1 MTRFSALFKLSSLL
15 ILSVWAGAGC
25 ARLRRDDAEQHAIS
39 LVVSLK
45 NVDPVQEPST
55 KMSAE
60 ITQSEGVFRGIEHLY
75 IIPFNTENMLVEPQD
90 ARLGAQNISL
100 ATSGIGKTGLVPNNN
115 SHFFGSAFVPSGTNR
130 VLTYGKSPDEG
141 EGASKE
147 SKHLYGVLNGKNLQD
162 PSKSEDISFHLEPIL
177 ADGEPDEMTMVESK
191 ADEMLDQLN
200 AVMTLMRESQY
211 ASIVS
216 IHDAVKRVNQIQAC
230 SYAAFNQIRSEIQ
243 AAIDALEAYVN
254 GENAKAALWKI
265 PYESEGLLQEIR
277 HIQDAL
283 GSFSSAMATLG
294 ASFPANYGIPEGAV
308 GFWWNGKAFIRL
320 INSVN
325 ISLVNPA
332 SYCYPPSLW
341 YYANSGVKTSDS
353 DEVRSGYTQNSAS
366 WGVILDLYRDGD
378 TVSGITQAMA
388 IVDQLQYGVALMRL
402 SLEAPG
408 SEAASL
414 IGKCPLTGIIIG
426 GQKDLD
432 YRFMPGTGESRFIYD
447 NNVKGLY
454 IGNTGDATQTL
465 VLQTSVD
472 QDVPFAL
479 EFTNTTGVKRY
490 CQQGDILP
498 WCKFCLAGVL
508 KAPAGGSVFA
518 QDHYSDV
525 KVKVEGLQSAYN
537 TVPDLRSPQLE
548 IGVVTEMRW
557 SQITPQSITLD
568 F

>member
-15 ILSVWAGAGC
+15 ILLVWAGAGC

-45 NVDPVQEPST
+45 NVDPAQEPAT

-75 IIPFNTENMLVEPQD
+75 IIPFSTENMLVEPQD

-141 EGASKE
+141 EGASKV
-147 SKHLYGVLNGKNLQD
+147 SKHLYGVLNGKNLLD

-177 ADGEPDEMTMVESK
+177 ADGEPDEMTIVESK

-200 AVMTLMRESQY
+200 TVMTLMRESQY

-230 SYAAFNQIRSEIQ
+230 SYATFNQIRSEIQ
-243 AAIDALEAYVN
+243 
-254 GENAKAALWKI
+254 AALWKI

-277 HIQDAL
+277 HIQEAL
-283 GSFSSAMATLG
+283 GGFSNAMATLG

-341 YYANSGVKTSDS
+341 YYANSGVKTSTS
-353 DEVRSGYTQNSAS
+353 DDVRSGYTQDSPS

-402 SLEAPG
+402 SLDAPG
-408 SEAASL
+408 TEAASL
-414 IGKCPLTGIIIG
+414 IDKCPLTGIIIG

-454 IGNTGDATQTL
+454 IGNTTSSAQTL

-472 QDVPFAL
+472 QDVHFAL

-498 WCKFCLAGVL
+498 WCKFYLAGVL
-508 KAPAGGSVFA
+508 KAPAGGSVFT
-518 QDHYSDV
+518 QDHYTDV